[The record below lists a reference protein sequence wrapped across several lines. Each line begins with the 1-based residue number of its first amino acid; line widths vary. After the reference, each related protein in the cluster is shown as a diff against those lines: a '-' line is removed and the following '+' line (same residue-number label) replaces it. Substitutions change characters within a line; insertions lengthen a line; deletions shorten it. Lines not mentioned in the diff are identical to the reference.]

1 MAKDDQLAIQFA
13 GVSYGAGD
21 KLILNDISLQI
32 AESETMVLLGR
43 SGSGKTTALKLINRL
58 LIPTA
63 GEVQVAGRATT
74 AWDVIQLRRSIGYAI
89 QEIGLFPHY
98 TVEQNVGLLP
108 RLERWPRERLRERV
122 RELLNLVG
130 LPAAEFAH
138 RYPDELSGGQ
148 RQRVGLARA
157 LALDPPIL
165 LLDEPFGALDP
176 TTRADLQS
184 EFRRLAQSLHRTSLF
199 VTHDA
204 QEALTVGDRI
214 AILEAGQLQGIFS
227 REDFLSSSDSA
238 VQPYLQVLRAA
249 KELLSEATDSY

>member
-1 MAKDDQLAIQFA
+1 
-13 GVSYGAGD
+13 
-21 KLILNDISLQI
+21 
-32 AESETMVLLGR
+32 
-43 SGSGKTTALKLINRL
+43 
-58 LIPTA
+58 
-63 GEVQVAGRATT
+63 
-74 AWDVIQLRRSIGYAI
+74 
-89 QEIGLFPHY
+89 
-98 TVEQNVGLLP
+98 
-108 RLERWPRERLRERV
+108 
-122 RELLNLVG
+122 
-130 LPAAEFAH
+130 
-138 RYPDELSGGQ
+138 
-148 RQRVGLARA
+148 LARA

-227 REDFLSSSDSA
+227 REEFLSSSDSA

>member
-1 MAKDDQLAIQFA
+1 MANDDQLAIEFA
-13 GVSYGAGD
+13 GVSYGAGGR
-21 KLILNDISLQI
+21 LILDDFSLQI
-32 AESETMVLLGR
+32 APSETMVLLGR
-43 SGSGKTTALKLINRL
+43 SGSGKTTALKLVNRL

-63 GEVQVAGRATT
+63 GEVRIAGRATT
-74 AWDVIQLRRSIGYAI
+74 AWEVIQLRRSIGYAI

-98 TVEQNVGLLP
+98 TVEQNISLLP
-108 RLERWPRERLRERV
+108 RLERWPRDRVQERV
-122 RELLNLVG
+122 RELLNLVA

-184 EFRRLAQSLHRTSLF
+184 EFRRLSQSLRRTSLF

-214 AILEAGQLQGIFS
+214 AILEAGQLQGTFS
-227 REDFLSSSDSA
+227 REDFLGSSDA
-238 VQPYLQVLRAA
+238 VVQPYLKVLRAA